1 MRLLSLCLAVVSCL
15 AALPAQA
22 QTDTPPLDY
31 ARTLRESEMVFVP
44 YMGMNRG
51 PVFYTQYTQV
61 PTDSAASVAGMRRF
75 FVNLYPTAHQNDL
88 YNGFISRN
96 GITDARL
103 IPLPSAG
110 SCQPSAG
117 IADLLRT
124 MPTNYR
130 PTVVGGN
137 YPFICGL
144 SIYVFPAEEAAV
156 RAYIAANSVIT
167 LRATVPLCATT
178 SPLLNVPAIN
188 QRLVTDGVL
197 QTSSNLGVEG
207 NSWNVL
213 FESAKLAQLSP
224 SLFVTS
230 DPQVGWET
238 YIKSFTLNLTAQ
250 TATMSPAAAS
260 NSAAICTPTPLV
272 INFG

>member
-1 MRLLSLCLAVVSCL
+1 
-15 AALPAQA
+15 
-22 QTDTPPLDY
+22 
-31 ARTLRESEMVFVP
+31 MVFVP
-44 YMGMNRG
+44 YMGMDRG
-51 PVFYTQYTQV
+51 PVFYTQYVQI
-61 PTDSAASVAGMRRF
+61 PTDSVATVAGMRRL
-75 FVNLYPTAHQNDL
+75 FVNLHPTAHTQDL
-88 YNGFISRN
+88 YNGFITRH

-103 IPLPSAG
+103 LPLPSAG

-117 IADLLRT
+117 IADLLKG

-130 PTVVGGN
+130 PAVVGGN
-137 YPFICGL
+137 YPLVCGL
-144 SIYVFPAEEAAV
+144 SVHFFPADEAMV
-156 RAYIAANSVIT
+156 RAHIAANPVIT
-167 LRATVPLCATT
+167 LRASVPLCATN

-197 QTSSNLGVEG
+197 QTTPNLGVGG